1 MSCAGTFSYIFFF
14 RERVSRMKGGFM
26 NQKQK
31 TMLKRIVAA
40 AIVYIAAAAAK
51 KMNVFAGMPQP
62 WTELVVFLIPYLIIG
77 WDIVYKAFRG
87 IKNGQVFDE
96 NFLMTVATFGAFGV
110 GEFSEAVAVML
121 FYQVGELFQSYAV
134 NRSRQSISDLMNICP
149 EYANIEKD
157 GQIEQVDPDDVEVDD
172 IIVVQ
177 PGERIPLDGVVVEG
191 ESMIDTSALTGE
203 SVPRRAAAGDEI
215 ISGCVNGSGLL
226 RVRVTKE
233 FDDSTVARIL
243 ELVENASSKKAKV
256 ENFITRFARY
266 YTPVVVIAA
275 VALAFVPPIVLGG
288 EFGEWIQRACIF
300 LVISCPCALVISVPL
315 SFFGGIGAA
324 SRIGVLVKGS
334 NYLEAVSEL
343 DTVVFDKTGTLTKG
357 EFKVTE
363 LYPAGISEDELLELA
378 AYAENYS
385 THPIAESIREAYRER
400 KGSLAE
406 AETQKA
412 NAGTAE
418 IVLDADND
426 TIKEVQSKEG
436 VQGVVRKPLI
446 DLTRIGETNEI
457 SGYGI
462 ETTIDGH
469 KVLAGNG
476 RLMKSKNIPYQEC
489 DGIGTVIYL
498 AKDGK
503 FAGSILIAD
512 TIKPETEDAIRGLK
526 AAGIRRTVMLTGDR
540 KAVGEAVA
548 AKVGIDQAYTEL
560 LPADKVQKVE
570 EMLAEMTGK
579 RKLAF
584 VGDGINDAP
593 VLSRADVG
601 IAMGSMGS
609 DAAIEAADIVLM
621 DDNPAKIAGV
631 VKIGRKTMAI
641 AHQNIVF
648 ALAVKA
654 VVLLMGAAGV
664 ANMWEAVFADV
675 GVSVIAILNAMRALR
690 TNNR

>member
-1 MSCAGTFSYIFFF
+1 
-14 RERVSRMKGGFM
+14 
-26 NQKQK
+26 
-31 TMLKRIVAA
+31 
-40 AIVYIAAAAAK
+40 
-51 KMNVFAGMPQP
+51 
-62 WTELVVFLIPYLIIG
+62 
-77 WDIVYKAFRG
+77 
-87 IKNGQVFDE
+87 
-96 NFLMTVATFGAFGV
+96 
-110 GEFSEAVAVML
+110 
-121 FYQVGELFQSYAV
+121 
-134 NRSRQSISDLMNICP
+134 MNICP

-157 GQIEQVDPDDVEVDD
+157 GQLEQVDPDDVEMDD

-363 LYPAGISEDELLELA
+363 LHPAGISEEELLELA

-457 SGYGI
+457 SGHGI

-469 KVLAGNG
+469 IVLAGNG

-690 TNNR
+690 TK

>member
-1 MSCAGTFSYIFFF
+1 
-14 RERVSRMKGGFM
+14 M

-51 KMNVFAGMPQP
+51 KMNMFAGMPQP

-110 GEFSEAVAVML
+110 CEFSEAVAVML

-157 GQIEQVDPDDVEVDD
+157 GQLEQVDPDDVEVDD

-177 PGERIPLDGVVVEG
+177 PGERIPLDGVVVGG

-266 YTPVVVIAA
+266 YTPAVVIAA

-288 EFGEWIQRACIF
+288 GFGEWIQRACIF

-363 LYPAGISEDELLELA
+363 LHPAGISEEELLELA

-385 THPIAESIREAYRER
+385 THPIAESIREAYRE
-400 KGSLAE
+400 KIA
-406 AETQKA
+406 
-412 NAGTAE
+412 
-418 IVLDADND
+418 LD
-426 TIKEVQSKEG
+426 
-436 VQGVVRKPLI
+436 
-446 DLTRIGETNEI
+446 RISETNEI
-457 SGYGI
+457 SGHGI
-462 ETTIDGH
+462 ETMIDGH

-476 RLMKSKNIPYQEC
+476 RLMKSNNIPYQEC

-570 EMLAEMTGK
+570 EMLEEMTGK

-690 TNNR
+690 TK